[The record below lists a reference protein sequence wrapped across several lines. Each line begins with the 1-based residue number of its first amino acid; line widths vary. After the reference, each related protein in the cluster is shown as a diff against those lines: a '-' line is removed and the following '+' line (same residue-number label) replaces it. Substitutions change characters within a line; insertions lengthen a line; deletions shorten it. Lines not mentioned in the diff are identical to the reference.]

1 MPKGRFIRR
10 KAGKKK
16 SSFLAPA
23 VEEMLSKEK
32 ANVRARRVLGR
43 AVVTTKVQTASGE
56 ALSRSISIVGK
67 KRTITAASR
76 VSKDKL
82 LGTKRRSR
90 GIKITRTKK

>member
-16 SSFLAPA
+16 SGFLAPA
-23 VEEMLSKEK
+23 VEDMLSKEK
-32 ANVRARRVLGR
+32 ANVRARRVFGR
-43 AVVTTKVQTASGE
+43 AVLTTKVQTASGE
-56 ALSRSISIVGK
+56 TLSRSISIIGK

-76 VSKDKL
+76 VGKDKL
-82 LGTKRRSR
+82 LSTKRRSR